1 MALVDIAGRR
11 IRAKIV
17 YYGPTLGGKT
27 TNLAFIHRHANPGQ
41 TGEFRSIAAES
52 ARTLFFDYM
61 PIEAGSVGGF
71 QVTFQLYT
79 VAGQANYERTR
90 QAVLKGADGIVF
102 VVDAQQERLFENLE
116 SLAELE
122 ANLLDQQ
129 LNPDA
134 FPIVV
139 QYNKLDLPNALPS
152 QDLDRLLNSARRPRI
167 ESSALTGHGVFE
179 TLQAISKKVARS
191 L

>member
-41 TGEFRSIAAES
+41 TGNFRSIATES
-52 ARTLFFDYM
+52 ERTLFFDYM

-79 VAGQANYERTR
+79 VAGQVNYEKTR

-102 VVDAQQERLFENLE
+102 VLDAQQERLFENLE

-129 LNPDA
+129 LSPEF
-134 FPIVV
+134 FPIVI
-139 QYNKLDLPNALPS
+139 QYNKLDLPNSLPAA
-152 QDLDRLLNSARRPRI
+152 DLDRLFNSVGRTRI
-167 ESSALTGHGVFE
+167 EASALTGHGVFE
-179 TLQAISKKVARS
+179 TLQAICKKVARR